1 LLPLAYGAG
10 LRVSEAV
17 SLNVQDLD
25 FEELT
30 VYIKQAKEQKDRI
43 SLMPESLTDSL
54 KNLIAGKSGN

>member
-43 SLMPESLTDSL
+43 NLMPESLTDSL